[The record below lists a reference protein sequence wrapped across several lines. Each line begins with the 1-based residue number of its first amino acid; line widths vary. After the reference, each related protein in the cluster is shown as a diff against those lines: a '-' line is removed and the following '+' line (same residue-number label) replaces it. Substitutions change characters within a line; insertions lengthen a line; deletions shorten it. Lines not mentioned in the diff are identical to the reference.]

1 MFDIDKWQEILS
13 TIRKN
18 KLRTFL
24 TGFSVAW
31 GIFMLI
37 ILLGA
42 GNGLQ
47 NGVLHQFRDDAV
59 NSIWIYPGSTSKAY
73 KGMQPGRR
81 IQLTN
86 EDYKS
91 IIQTISGVEYISAR
105 FYIRGNLTI
114 SYKNEYGAFSVRA
127 VHPDHKFL
135 ENTELVKGRFLNTVD
150 LDKNRKVAVIG
161 QVVKDGLFK
170 DVEALGEYISVNGI
184 AFKVV
189 GVYTDSGGENEMRNI
204 YLPLSTAQKVFNGA
218 NKVNQLMLT
227 TDKTEE
233 ESKIMVQQISNLLAK
248 NHKFDKEDKAAVFVR
263 NNIENFREVQNL
275 FLGIELFIWIIG
287 VGTIIAGI
295 VGVSNI
301 MMIVVKERTKEIGIR
316 KAIGAS
322 PFSIVGLIIMESVV
336 ITGFAGYFGLV
347 SGVALLEF
355 LAANVPASDFFRNP
369 TVDFRIAMSAT
380 ILLVVSGALAGLVPA
395 QKAARIR
402 PIEALRDE

>member
-91 IIQTISGVEYISAR
+91 IIQTINGVEYISAR

-170 DVEALGEYISVNGI
+170 DAEALGEYISVNGI

-204 YLPLSTAQKVFNGA
+204 YLPISTAQKVFNGA

-295 VGVSNI
+295 VGGVMAKN
-301 MMIVVKERTKEIGIR
+301 VKPFEAARMGVFLS
-316 KAIGAS
+316 GAS
-322 PFSIVGLIIMESVV
+322 GDLAFQQVSYSMTATDVV
-336 ITGFAGYFGLV
+336 ACI
-347 SGVALLEF
+347 
-355 LAANVPASDFFRNP
+355 PAVLSRNLS
-369 TVDFRIAMSAT
+369 R
-380 ILLVVSGALAGLVPA
+380 L
-395 QKAARIR
+395 
-402 PIEALRDE
+402 